1 MQNVSHFTK
10 NNVFSKNAFFWCTTA
25 QKNTVFCCFI
35 ILMELCHVCIQLT
48 PNGIPGFI
56 VQGHVGF
63 PGHLPRVK
71 SPWETSPSRGPGGHS
86 LFFPQLFGS
95 LAPWWNLRGCGN
107 GWFRSETGGWNGA
120 EFIQAG
126 GVGTCESH
134 RSDPG
139 MDPNRGEAVQKM
151 GLWGWPIFKPH
162 DQPF

>member
-1 MQNVSHFTK
+1 
-10 NNVFSKNAFFWCTTA
+10 
-25 QKNTVFCCFI
+25 
-35 ILMELCHVCIQLT
+35 MELCHVCIQLT

-86 LFFPQLFGS
+86 LFSPQLFGS

-126 GVGTCESH
+126 ELEHVKVTAQTRVWIRIGGKQYKRWDCGDGLFSNHMTNLSDLCTMVAQCKVAIFLNGLKKHAASF
-134 RSDPG
+134 RS
-139 MDPNRGEAVQKM
+139 A
-151 GLWGWPIFKPH
+151 
-162 DQPF
+162 